1 MEATIGRIVVICRGE
16 NIFISVDVRD
26 IKETVENKMS
36 IFWNYKTTYKKNLKS
51 KEKTEKEKMSAKIV
65 KKNYH

>member
-1 MEATIGRIVVICRGE
+1 M
-16 NIFISVDVRD
+16 FISIDVRD

-36 IFWNYKTTYKKNLKS
+36 IFWNYKKTYKKNLKS
-51 KEKTEKEKMSAKIV
+51 KEKTGKEKMSAKIV